1 MYWTE
6 RMLLYG
12 QYIFVPLTFG
22 PRTQYAI
29 CEGDTNQITKCI
41 NSGEFLTILFI
52 LGKDDLCVILIS
64 ADTADRCITQRTP
77 LYGHYI
83 FVKLTFGH
91 KYYITQFRTCP
102 TKYKF
107 RSESEREYKY
117 FVPHFMASG
126 NTRKYFPPNIFCLC

>member
-1 MYWTE
+1 
-6 RMLLYG
+6 MLLYG

-41 NSGEFLTILFI
+41 NSGDFLTILFI

-64 ADTADRCITQRTP
+64 ADTADRGITQRTP

-107 RSESEREYKY
+107 LSESEREYKY
-117 FVPHFMASG
+117 FVPHFMARG
-126 NTRKYFPPNIFCLC
+126 NTRNFFRPNIFCCC